1 VRFTDFLKATVLSSA
16 ATASLLGAF
25 SVAGAGQDG
34 NRRLVL
40 ALAGWWVLCAAFGLF
55 LGRRNEPNPGIRRLL
70 ATARATPTLP
80 DVRPGRM
87 LLNRLWPLLLV
98 TLGAAILSFAAPQV
112 PGIFAGG
119 AIIWAL
125 HWRRQESAVTA
136 IEERDGIRFFVETT
150 KAWEPIKLVRTPGFK
165 ASFFELDRSPAD
177 PPASRAG

>member
-1 VRFTDFLKATVLSSA
+1 MRFTDFLKATVLSSG
-16 ATASLLGAF
+16 ATASLLGALA
-25 SVAGAGQDG
+25 VAGAGQDG

-40 ALAGWWVLCAAFGLF
+40 VLAGWWALCAAFGLY
-55 LGRRNEPNPGIRRLL
+55 LGRRSEPNPGIRRLL

-87 LLNRLWPLLLV
+87 LINRLWPLLV
-98 TLGAAILSFAAPQV
+98 ITLAAAGLSFAFPQV

-150 KAWEPIKLVRTPGFK
+150 NAWEPIKLVRTPGFK
-165 ASFFELDRSPAD
+165 ASFFELDRTPAETS
-177 PPASRAG
+177 A

>member
-1 VRFTDFLKATVLSSA
+1 MRFTDFLRATVLSSA
-16 ATASLLGAF
+16 ATASLLGALA
-25 SVAGAGQDG
+25 VAGASQDG

-40 ALAGWWVLCAAFGLF
+40 VLAGWWVVSAAFGLY
-55 LGRRNEPNPGIRRLL
+55 LGRRNEPNPGIRTLL
-70 ATARATPTLP
+70 SSARATPTLP
-80 DVRPGRM
+80 DIRPGRM

-98 TLGAAILSFAAPQV
+98 TLAAAALAFSLPQV

-150 KAWEPIKLVRTPGFK
+150 KAWEPIRLVRTPGFR
-165 ASFFELDRSPAD
+165 ASFFELDRSPSET
-177 PPASRAG
+177 PASRA